1 MSSAVSG
8 TSLNRFYR
16 GKTLTTQVGTLDAF
30 TLLMFGQAPIAQVS
44 HRQMA
49 DATLLA
55 VDEMQHVLAC
65 QAGPHRQHLSYSPY
79 GFSSS
84 PQTVLAGFSG
94 QAIDQ
99 ITGFSLLGGGY
110 RAYSPELMRFNS
122 PDSWSPFGAGGLNSY
137 AYVSCEPVSHADPT
151 GHMPQYRRKSLTV
164 PPPHPTAEPRRR
176 HSTAPLKA
184 PLASRLAS
192 TGSSTSELSKSSGS
206 LGSLT
211 SSNASSTSQLS
222 GHSNVSAACTKG
234 WKLDKSKA
242 TFKVLTSAEQQVFDT
257 FQNAIHHHGMSPK
270 EAAIKAGDTN
280 YKFLSN
286 AKIQNFQIRLS
297 QSQRVSGEISGNT
310 AIIRQVGG
318 HT

>member
-8 TSLNRFYR
+8 ASLNRFYR
-16 GKTLTTQVGTLDAF
+16 GKTLTTQVGTLEAF
-30 TLLMFGQAPIAQVS
+30 TLLMVGQVPIAQVS
-44 HRQMA
+44 RGQLAGAM
-49 DATLLA
+49 LLA

-65 QAGPHRQHLSYSPY
+65 QAGLDRQHLSYSPY
-79 GFSSS
+79 GFNSRS
-84 PQTVLAGFSG
+84 QTVLAGFSG

-99 ITGFSLLGGGY
+99 ITGYSLLGAGY

-122 PDSWSPFGAGGLNSY
+122 PDSWSPFGAGGVNCY
-137 AYVSCEPVSHADPT
+137 AYVSCEPISHVDPT
-151 GHMPQYRRKSLTV
+151 GHMQQRRKSLPAPQTSV
-164 PPPHPTAEPRRR
+164 EPRRR
-176 HSTAPLKA
+176 HSTAPLRS
-184 PLASRLAS
+184 PLPSRLAS
-192 TGSSTSELSKSSGS
+192 TGSSTSDLSKSSGS
-206 LGSLT
+206 LGRLT

>member
-8 TSLNRFYR
+8 ASLNRFYR

-30 TLLMFGQAPIAQVS
+30 TLLMFGQAPIAQLS

-49 DATLLA
+49 NATLLA
-55 VDEMQHVLAC
+55 VDEMQHVVAF

-122 PDSWSPFGAGGLNSY
+122 PDSWSPFGDGGLNSY

-151 GHMPQYRRKSLTV
+151 GHMPQRRKSLPAPQTSV
-164 PPPHPTAEPRRR
+164 EPRRR
-176 HSTAPLKA
+176 HSTAPLRS
-184 PLASRLAS
+184 PLPSRLAS

-206 LGSLT
+206 LGSLA

-222 GHSNVSAACTKG
+222 WHSNMSAGCTKE

-270 EAAIKAGDTN
+270 DAAIKAGDTN